1 MKKSEVKEA
10 MIDLVDETI
19 MEAIFDDLELETSQ
33 EVGYAMKHIINRMKQ
48 RLEWLQE
55 EELDELKG

>member
-19 MEAIFDDLELETSQ
+19 METIFDDLELETSQ

>member
-19 MEAIFDDLELETSQ
+19 MGAIFDDLELETSQ